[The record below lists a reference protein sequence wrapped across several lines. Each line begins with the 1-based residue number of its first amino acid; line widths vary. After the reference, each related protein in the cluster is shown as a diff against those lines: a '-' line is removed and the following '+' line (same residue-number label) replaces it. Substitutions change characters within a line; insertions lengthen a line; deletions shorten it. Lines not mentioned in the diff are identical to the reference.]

1 MKNIAKRAL
10 GLTSA
15 LFFVGAMALVAS
27 PVQAADVDARI
38 NALERELAQL
48 KQSQEA
54 ASEERALAAEM
65 TGPKFSYKAGKG
77 LTISAADNNWSIKF
91 AQRLQ
96 VYSTFYITKDNT
108 GNTCGSKGED
118 ACGLQNAQLRVRRF
132 RPSINVTSQQGFY
145 AVNWQFSGKSTVA
158 FNGDGY
164 LNFNKINPFMPSLGW
179 GYNPSFSGISKGLF
193 SAEDAIFSDALG
205 MGGAQ
210 DGSIVLA
217 WKSLPAMGTAKISHL
232 NVAIGHDELD
242 EYGSSQAVT
251 DNSRSL
257 AASIG
262 IKPLGGSKMMGGVD
276 MSSLTY
282 KFAYESLRNGYSEGV
297 GTLGTVHR
305 TKQIKLADIGT
316 VVGDHTY
323 YAHSLEW
330 SPLKFIDL
338 TTHYVSWNAD
348 ADAGMKAVKYK
359 AAVTAAS
366 LNTNDADGDPLTDMT
381 KAKPVLPSPVVRG
394 VAPTMADMEDRSV
407 NELGIG
413 LRLWLWGPKSGALG
427 GSSSEGGISIAPVY
441 TVVDIKKRGTGKPMK
456 QMVTASNGD
465 VAEATDIQTGVAH
478 NHDNDGDTDDIVTP
492 DYRTR
497 AMGGEVKNISV
508 IIDFYVP
515 GGWLKLSGIW
525 DNYSCDMSVCH
536 DDVGTQASD
545 NKDSFNTFTLA
556 AEYKF

>member
-15 LFFVGAMALVAS
+15 LFFVGALALAAS
-27 PVQAADVDARI
+27 AVQAADVDTRI
-38 NALERELAQL
+38 NALERELALL
-48 KQSQEA
+48 KQSQEV

-65 TGPKFSYKAGKG
+65 KGPKFSYKAGKG

-91 AQRLQ
+91 GQRLQ
-96 VYSTFYITKDNT
+96 VYSTFYMTQDSVEN
-108 GNTCGSKGED
+108 GYQHG
-118 ACGLQNAQLRVRRF
+118 QLRVRRF

-164 LNFNKINPFMPSLGW
+164 LNFNKINPFMPSVGW

-193 SAEDAIFSDALG
+193 SAEDAIFSDALA

-217 WKSLPAMGTAKISHL
+217 WKSLPAMGSAKISHL
-232 NVAIGHDELD
+232 NFAVGHDEMD
-242 EYGSSQAVT
+242 EYGSAPPTT
-251 DNSRSL
+251 DNSRSF

-276 MSSLTY
+276 LSSLTY

-316 VVGDHTY
+316 VTGDHTY

-330 SPLKFIDL
+330 SPMKFVNL
-338 TTHYVSWNAD
+338 TTHYVSWGGD
-348 ADAGMKAVKYK
+348 ADMGT
-359 AAVTAAS
+359 AAVDYAAAEAFALDTVTGEIDGS
-366 LNTNDADGDPLTDMT
+366 L
-381 KAKPVLPSPVVRG
+381 VVRG
-394 VAPTMADMEDRSV
+394 ADASKAEMHDGSV

-441 TVVDIKKRGTGKPMK
+441 TVVDIKKRGAMAMP
-456 QMVTASNGD
+456 QMVTNSDGD
-465 VAEATDIQTGVAH
+465 MVPATAEQTGTAH
-478 NHDNDGDTDDIVTP
+478 DHDNDNGTDDIVTP
-492 DYRTR
+492 DMYVRT
-497 AMGGEVKNISV
+497 MGGEVKNISV

-525 DNYSCDMSVCH
+525 DNYSCDASVCH
-536 DDVGTQASD
+536 GDVGSVASD
-545 NKDSFNTFTLA
+545 GKDNFSTFTLA
-556 AEYKF
+556 AEYRF

>member
-27 PVQAADVDARI
+27 PVQAADVDTRI
-38 NALERELAQL
+38 NALERELALL
-48 KQSQEA
+48 KQSQEV

-65 TGPKFSYKAGKG
+65 KGPKFSYKAGKG

-91 AQRLQ
+91 GQRLQ
-96 VYSTFYITKDNT
+96 VYSTFYMTQDNT
-108 GNTCGSKGED
+108 TKTCGKKKED
-118 ACGLQNAQLRVRRF
+118 PCNLQHGQLRVRRF

-193 SAEDAIFSDALG
+193 SAEDAIFSDALA

-210 DGSIVLA
+210 DGSIVLS
-217 WKSLPAMGTAKISHL
+217 WKGLPAMGLAKISHL
-232 NVAIGHDELD
+232 NFALGHDELD
-242 EYGSSQAVT
+242 EYGSAPPAT
-251 DNSRSL
+251 DNSRSF

-262 IKPLGGSKMMGGVD
+262 IKPLGAAKAMGGLD

-305 TKQIKLADIGT
+305 TKQIMLADIGT
-316 VVGDHTY
+316 VTGDHVY
-323 YAHSLEW
+323 YGHSLEW
-330 SPLKFIDL
+330 SPLKFLNL
-338 TTHYVSWNAD
+338 TTHHVSWNGD
-348 ADAGMKAVKYK
+348 AEAGAKAVKYK
-359 AAVTAAS
+359 EAVATAS
-366 LNTNDADGDPLTDMT
+366 LDTNDGDGNPLEDMT
-381 KAKPVLPSPVVRG
+381 KAKPVLPSAVVRG
-394 VAPTMADMEDRSV
+394 VAASTADMQDRSV
-407 NELGIG
+407 KEHGIG
-413 LRLWLWGPKSGALG
+413 LRMWLWGPKSGALG
-427 GSSSEGGISIAPVY
+427 GSPSEGGISIAPVY
-441 TVVDIKKRGTGKPMK
+441 TVVDIKERGAMPMP
-456 QMVTASNGD
+456 QMVTDTNGD
-465 VAEATDIQTGVAH
+465 MAPATDEQTGVAH
-478 NHDNDGDTDDIVTP
+478 DHDNDSDTDAIATP
-492 DYRTR
+492 DVHVRE
-497 AMGGEVKNISV
+497 MGGEVKNMSL

-525 DNYSCDMSVCH
+525 DNYSCDASVCH
-536 DDVGTQASD
+536 GDVGAASD
-545 NKDSFNTFTLA
+545 GKDNFSTFTLA
-556 AEYKF
+556 AEYRF